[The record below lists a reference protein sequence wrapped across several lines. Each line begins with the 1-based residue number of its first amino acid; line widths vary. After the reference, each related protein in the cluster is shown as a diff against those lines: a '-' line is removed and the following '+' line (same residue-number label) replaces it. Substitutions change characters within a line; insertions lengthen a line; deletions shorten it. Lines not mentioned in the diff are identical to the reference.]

1 MGMSETQGQGSE
13 VCLERIWDIT
23 MIGTVYVS
31 NCVWN
36 GLGVRIPLPD
46 ICISFMGQYPPEHSS
61 TYIYCMRVGLRVHV
75 HTRT

>member
-1 MGMSETQGQGSE
+1 MGMSGTQGQGSE

-23 MIGTVYVS
+23 MIGTVYGS
-31 NCVWN
+31 KLC
-36 GLGVRIPLPD
+36 LERVRGPNSTSRHLY
-46 ICISFMGQYPPEHSS
+46 QYPPEHSS